1 MFTAEQYR
9 AKAAEF
15 RAFLGNAPRSP
26 NETREFRHL
35 EQIYTTLAENEEWMA
50 VNIDKTIQRR
60 ENDDNRAALADEEK
74 QILKCLGAAVLM
86 RWNTVPTKLQREL
99 FDCASTIGDMQQ
111 TTPLKGQ
118 IARFLHNHKDDQQ
131 KSQASIEKG
140 PETVPTQE
148 STLMAPV
155 ACPKCSVVV
164 YQTASGGWRFD
175 PPTGCVD
182 LEGTEWG
189 AKGEFEWCPTL
200 AVAMPDEVF
209 WPGQSHR
216 DHVMRVA
223 ERAQAGAKT
232 KAESSKKD
240 SEN

>member
-1 MFTAEQYR
+1 MTSR
-9 AKAAEF
+9 
-15 RAFLGNAPRSP
+15 NRS
-26 NETREFRHL
+26 
-35 EQIYTTLAENEEWMA
+35 
-50 VNIDKTIQRR
+50 
-60 ENDDNRAALADEEK
+60 
-74 QILKCLGAAVLM
+74 
-86 RWNTVPTKLQREL
+86 
-99 FDCASTIGDMQQ
+99 
-111 TTPLKGQ
+111 KGQ
-118 IARFLHNHKDDQQ
+118 AG
-131 KSQASIEKG
+131 IEKG

-155 ACPKCSVVV
+155 ACPKCSVVA

-189 AKGEFEWCPTL
+189 AKGEFELCPTL

-223 ERAQAGAKT
+223 ERAQARAKT

>member
-9 AKAAEF
+9 AKAAES
-15 RAFLGNAPRSP
+15 PRSP

-35 EQIYTTLAENEEWMA
+35 ERVYTRLAENEEWMA

-60 ENDDNRAALADEEK
+60 KNDDNRTALADEEE

-99 FDCASTIGDMQQ
+99 FDCASTIGDLQQ

-131 KSQASIEKG
+131 NRSRGEAGIEKG
-140 PETVPTQE
+140 PQILSTQE

-223 ERAQAGAKT
+223 ERVQARAKT

>member
-1 MFTAEQYR
+1 
-9 AKAAEF
+9 
-15 RAFLGNAPRSP
+15 
-26 NETREFRHL
+26 
-35 EQIYTTLAENEEWMA
+35 
-50 VNIDKTIQRR
+50 
-60 ENDDNRAALADEEK
+60 
-74 QILKCLGAAVLM
+74 
-86 RWNTVPTKLQREL
+86 
-99 FDCASTIGDMQQ
+99 
-111 TTPLKGQ
+111 
-118 IARFLHNHKDDQQ
+118 
-131 KSQASIEKG
+131 
-140 PETVPTQE
+140 
-148 STLMAPV
+148 LMAPV

-164 YQTASGGWRFD
+164 YETASGGWRFD

-223 ERAQAGAKT
+223 EQAQAGAKT

-240 SEN
+240 SET